1 MIEETFRGFRV
12 GGRAERSLIAFLSIA
27 LFLYVSSIVANGTA
41 QAQTVSSA
49 PEAPAT
55 ASDDAASDASLQS
68 RLKATLE
75 NYESLSNIVISVH
88 GGVVLLAGEVPSA
101 AERERAVSLAGR
113 IEGVVDV
120 RNELRISDD
129 VALQA
134 SRAWQRLAT
143 RAEDYLLYLPVLALA
158 LMVFTL
164 FWFLARWLSAR
175 QALYRRISPNRF
187 VRQVAAQVVRSAVV
201 ILGIVFALEIVD
213 ATALIGAVLGAA
225 GVTGLVIGFAL
236 KETVEN
242 YVAGVLLSLRQPF
255 DPLDHVLIEGREG
268 RVMRLSSRATILL
281 TLEGNH
287 VRLPNALVFRSVIVN
302 FTRNPQRRFDFTLG
316 LATDAD
322 LVKAQALAVETV
334 RGIEGV
340 LAEPAADGWL
350 SAVGESSISLY
361 VAGWVDQRT
370 HSIAKVRSEAIRRV
384 LAGFAAEGIETPEPI
399 FRVNLASTP
408 SADQP
413 ALTQTDDQSTERRSP
428 VSAATAR
435 VTSAAPVDL
444 SADRHLEREIARER
458 ALMGKEDLLDPA
470 ARKE

>member
-1 MIEETFRGFRV
+1 MALSLCIWPV
-12 GGRAERSLIAFLSIA
+12 GADGVA
-27 LFLYVSSIVANGTA
+27 LA
-41 QAQTVSSA
+41 QPVSA

-55 ASDDAASDASLQS
+55 AADDAAADASLQG
-68 RLKATLE
+68 RVKATLE
-75 NYESLSNIVISVH
+75 NYETLANIDILVH
-88 GGVVLLAGEVPSA
+88 GGVVRLSGEVSSA
-101 AERERAVSLAGR
+101 ADRERAVALASR
-113 IEGVVDV
+113 IEGVLDV

-134 SRAWQRLAT
+134 SRAWQRLAN
-143 RAEDYLLYLPVLALA
+143 RAEDYLLYLPVLAVA
-158 LMVFTL
+158 LIVFTL
-164 FWFLARWLSAR
+164 FWFLARWLSTR

-201 ILGIVFALEIVD
+201 ILGVVFALEIVD

-225 GVTGLVIGFAL
+225 GVTGLVVGFAL

-322 LVKAQALAVETV
+322 LVKAQTLAVETV
-334 RGIEGV
+334 RRIEGV

-399 FRVNLASTP
+399 YRVNLAS
-408 SADQP
+408 SQAVEQP
-413 ALTQTDDQSTERRSP
+413 PTTHTDDRSAEREP
-428 VSAATAR
+428 PIPATPAPIA
-435 VTSAAPVDL
+435 SPVDL
-444 SADRHLEREIARER
+444 SADHHLEREIARER
-458 ALMGKEDLLDPA
+458 ATMGKEDLLDPA

>member
-1 MIEETFRGFRV
+1 MALSLCIWPV
-12 GGRAERSLIAFLSIA
+12 GADGVA
-27 LFLYVSSIVANGTA
+27 LA
-41 QAQTVSSA
+41 QPVSA

-55 ASDDAASDASLQS
+55 AADDAAADASLQG
-68 RLKATLE
+68 RVKATLE
-75 NYESLSNIVISVH
+75 NYETLANIDILVH
-88 GGVVLLAGEVPSA
+88 GGVVRLSGEVSSA
-101 AERERAVSLAGR
+101 ADRERAVALASR
-113 IEGVVDV
+113 IEGVLDV

-134 SRAWQRLAT
+134 SRAWQRLAN
-143 RAEDYLLYLPVLALA
+143 RAEDYLLYLPVLAVA
-158 LMVFTL
+158 LIVFTL
-164 FWFLARWLSAR
+164 FWFLARWLSTR

-201 ILGIVFALEIVD
+201 ILGVVFALEIVD

-225 GVTGLVIGFAL
+225 GVTGLVVGFAL

-322 LVKAQALAVETV
+322 LVKAQTLAVETV
-334 RGIEGV
+334 RRIEGV

-370 HSIAKVRSEAIRRV
+370 HSIAKVRSEA
-384 LAGFAAEGIETPEPI
+384 
-399 FRVNLASTP
+399 
-408 SADQP
+408 
-413 ALTQTDDQSTERRSP
+413 
-428 VSAATAR
+428 
-435 VTSAAPVDL
+435 
-444 SADRHLEREIARER
+444 
-458 ALMGKEDLLDPA
+458 
-470 ARKE
+470 